1 MRSVWTATSIVLL
14 VHAMLLA
21 SFAGWLYSSGRLNR
35 DRMQQAVAFFRPTI
49 EQEKQQVK
57 QAAALEAEAR
67 AVAEDA
73 ARLERAEDGV
83 RTLLTKLET
92 EKQADDVAALRI
104 ERLRA
109 EIAQIRAKLETDKT
123 LLARMKEQLDAERQA
138 FREEIDRELARQ
150 QAEDF
155 KTAVRYY
162 ESLKPKHAKQ
172 LFQDLLGQGEAKRVV
187 DYLAAMQVR
196 NGAAIISEFKAEDEV
211 PLAADLID
219 RLRDR
224 GVDLVQRVAPGSV

>member
-1 MRSVWTATSIVLL
+1 MRSVWTSLSIVLL
-14 VHAMLLA
+14 VHALLLA
-21 SFAGWLYSSGRLNR
+21 SFTGWLYSSDRLDR
-35 DRMQQAVAFFRPTI
+35 DRVRQVVALFKPTI
-49 EQEKQQVK
+49 EQEEQQAE

-92 EKQADDVAALRI
+92 ETQADEVAALRI
-104 ERLRA
+104 ARLRA
-109 EIAQIRAKLETDKT
+109 EIAQIRAKLETDKM

-138 FREEIDRELARQ
+138 FREEIERELARQ

-172 LFQDLLGQGEAKRVV
+172 LFMDLLAQGEEKRVV
-187 DYLAAMQVR
+187 DYLAARQVR
-196 NGAAIISEFKAEDEV
+196 KGAAVI
-211 PLAADLID
+211 
-219 RLRDR
+219 
-224 GVDLVQRVAPGSV
+224 